1 MATTRSRLTTW
12 AASAFGVF
20 LFGFTISS
28 VLVADAAI
36 PVGNERQ
43 EEYRAPWPE
52 RYRFYRD
59 GGCPVSADTSVPGQ
73 EDCTGHK
80 AGTVNQ
86 WAIDM
91 NDFDRPGDADCGDPL
106 RATRNGTTRFYPL
119 IQGGAYGRM
128 LGIQHVAFNGGY
140 TSSWYAHLESPVDVP
155 SDSVFAQGDFVGT
168 MGNTSTTATLGC
180 HLHFQ
185 VDLGLDAPTS
195 GVQQSTDVVLSGTPF
210 QDGFDLQQF
219 SDTPYPTSG
228 SGDFRSNNTGPGYGR
243 PGAPPFQDPGSA
255 TAPLSTTIRNY
266 VRNFAYYGVDIGS
279 TKASS
284 RGVCGGNRRW
294 VKSCQMGVWGTAY
307 SQTFVSRGIYG
318 DVVRAI
324 VEGPGSYAY
333 AVDGEYWKMY
343 GVGCGAAVTPGI
355 FTSKFAYYKLGRPVT
370 EDFNFIPN
378 VDIQNFQGGTITKD
392 YTDPGNIKMTAYLDG
407 TGTICTKYGVL
418 DLNNDPCYDVST
430 DFNVNPG
437 DQASV
442 ASRVGQTENNVL
454 FDDRFDVIPDGVI
467 NPGDQARV
475 ASQVPRFC
483 K

>member
-1 MATTRSRLTTW
+1 MRVRSHVTSFFLMAGLSIICGLML
-12 AASAFGVF
+12 APLVVSSAV
-20 LFGFTISS
+20 
-28 VLVADAAI
+28 

-52 RYRFYRD
+52 RQTFARRD
-59 GGCPVSADTSVPGQ
+59 GCPVFAATGT
-73 EDCTGHK
+73 DCNGHL
-80 AGTVNQ
+80 AGGRNE
-86 WAIDM
+86 WAVDM
-91 NDFDRPGDADCGDPL
+91 HHSNGSDCGTEL
-106 RATRNGTTRFYPL
+106 RATRNGSVHFFDES
-119 IQGGAYGRM
+119 QGGDYGNL
-128 LGIQHVAFNGGY
+128 LGINHVAFNGGT
-140 TSSWYAHLESPVDVP
+140 TSTWYAHQSYPNGLTNPWDT
-155 SDSVFAQGDFVGT
+155 VFAQGDFIAT
-168 MGNTSTTATLGC
+168 MGTTGYSTGC

-266 VRNFAYYGVDIGS
+266 VRDFAFYGIDIGS

-333 AVDGEYWKMY
+333 AVDGQYWKMY
-343 GVGCGAAVTPGI
+343 GVGCGAPVTPSI
-355 FTSKFAYYKLGRPVT
+355 STSKFAYYKVGRPVS
-370 EDFNFIPN
+370 EDYNFIPN

-392 YTDPGNIKMTAYLDG
+392 YTDPGNIKMTVYLDG